1 MEGQLNEAQW
11 AVLEPF
17 VIETGPLRGRPPS
30 NHRRI
35 LDGIF
40 WVARTKSTWRSLPE
54 EFGQWGAVYGQF
66 HRWTQ
71 AGLWDL
77 LLDALGDS
85 ARCSDACQNSD
96 SRTSAAGCYLADAKE
111 ELTKT
116 LLAVRAIAPQQKLPP
131 CDRTDATEP
140 WSRPR
145 DYSPRR
151 LKKPLFAACRS
162 NSFSSS

>member
-11 AVLEPF
+11 AFLEPF

-35 LDGIF
+35 LEGIF
-40 WVARTKSTWRSLPE
+40 WIARTKSTWRSLPE
-54 EFGQWGAVYGQF
+54 EFGKWGTVYGQF

-85 ARCSDACQNSD
+85 A
-96 SRTSAAGCYLADAKE
+96 
-111 ELTKT
+111 
-116 LLAVRAIAPQQKLPP
+116 VR
-131 CDRTDATEP
+131 
-140 WSRPR
+140 
-145 DYSPRR
+145 RR
-151 LKKPLFAACRS
+151 MI
-162 NSFSSS
+162 